1 MRKIIYYA
9 DLSKKFKN
17 YFKILLPISIGIF
30 CIFFSFRNISFTDFT
45 KYFYEINYLWVFVG
59 IFLGAL
65 SHISRSYR
73 WKYLIEPLGYKLGFI
88 NSVLAVFSAYLINY
102 TIPRAGDIA
111 RATMISKYEKIPLDK
126 TLGTIVAE
134 RAVDVI
140 CILTIIATGLIFEFN
155 RISEKLISLIENTE
169 ISVVIIYVGV
179 IILILFVSNRV
190 LRKSKYY
197 KSILNFF
204 SGIVEGLTIIFKMQ
218 KRLQFI
224 LHSIFIWLMYI
235 LMFWATSM
243 AFFELHEVAFYQFM
257 ISFTLAAISIMLSN
271 GGIGIYPLAVEES
284 LGWYGVQSTTG
295 LAFGWVSWLSQTM
308 MVIIFGGLSLFILPF
323 INRKKS

>member
-1 MRKIIYYA
+1 M
-9 DLSKKFKN
+9 SKKLKS
-17 YFKILLPISIGIF
+17 YIKILLPISIGIF

-140 CILTIIATGLIFEFN
+140 CILTIIATVLIFEFN

-204 SGIVEGLTIIFKMQ
+204 SGIIEGLTIIFKME
-218 KRLQFI
+218 KRVPFI

-243 AFFELHEVAFYQFM
+243 AFFELHDVAFYQFM

>member
-1 MRKIIYYA
+1 M
-9 DLSKKFKN
+9 SKKLKS
-17 YFKILLPISIGIF
+17 YIKILLPISIGIF

-169 ISVVIIYVGV
+169 ISVIIIYVGV

-204 SGIVEGLTIIFKMQ
+204 SGIIEGLTIIFKME
-218 KRLQFI
+218 KRVPFI

>member
-1 MRKIIYYA
+1 M
-9 DLSKKFKN
+9 
-17 YFKILLPISIGIF
+17 LPISIGIF
-30 CIFFSFRNISFTDFT
+30 CIFFSFRNIGFTDFT

-102 TIPRAGDIA
+102 TIPRAGDVA

-155 RISEKLISLIENTE
+155 RISDKLISLIENTE
-169 ISVVIIYVGV
+169 ISVIIIYVGV

-204 SGIVEGLTIIFKMQ
+204 SGIIEGLTIIFKME
-218 KRLQFI
+218 KRVPFI

>member
-1 MRKIIYYA
+1 M
-9 DLSKKFKN
+9 SKKLKS
-17 YFKILLPISIGIF
+17 YIKILLPISIGIF

-140 CILTIIATGLIFEFN
+140 CILIIIAMGLIFEFN
-155 RISEKLISLIENTE
+155 RISDKLISLIENTE
-169 ISVVIIYVGV
+169 ISVIIIYVGV

-204 SGIVEGLTIIFKMQ
+204 SGIIEGLTIIFKME
-218 KRLQFI
+218 KRVPFI

>member
-1 MRKIIYYA
+1 M
-9 DLSKKFKN
+9 SKKFKN

-140 CILTIIATGLIFEFN
+140 CILIIIAIGLIFEFN

-169 ISVVIIYVGV
+169 ISVIIFYVGV

-204 SGIVEGLTIIFKMQ
+204 SGIIEGLTIIFKME
-218 KRLQFI
+218 KRVPFI

-243 AFFELHEVAFYQFM
+243 AFFELHEVVFYQFM

>member
-1 MRKIIYYA
+1 M
-9 DLSKKFKN
+9 SKKLKS
-17 YFKILLPISIGIF
+17 YIKILLPISIGIF

-204 SGIVEGLTIIFKMQ
+204 SGIIEGLTIIFKME
-218 KRLQFI
+218 KRVPFI

-284 LGWYGVQSTTG
+284 LGWYGVQSMTG

>member
-1 MRKIIYYA
+1 M
-9 DLSKKFKN
+9 SKKLKS
-17 YFKILLPISIGIF
+17 YIKILLPISIGIF

-169 ISVVIIYVGV
+169 ISVIIIYVGV

-204 SGIVEGLTIIFKMQ
+204 SGIVEGLTIIFKME
-218 KRLQFI
+218 KRVPFI

>member
-1 MRKIIYYA
+1 MLKRLKTYI
-9 DLSKKFKN
+9 
-17 YFKILLPISIGIF
+17 KILLPIFVGIF
-30 CIFFSFRNISFTDFT
+30 CIYYSFRNISFIDFT
-45 KYFYEINYLWVFVG
+45 KYFYEINYTWVFIGV
-59 IFLGAL
+59 FLGAL

-88 NSVLAVFSAYLINY
+88 NSLLAVFSAYLINY

-140 CILTIIATGLIFEFN
+140 CILTIISTGLIIEYQK
-155 RISEKLISLIENTE
+155 ISEKIISLIEGKK
-169 ISVVIIYVGV
+169 ISTIFIYLATLVLAITIIY
-179 IILILFVSNRV
+179 LILKN
-190 LRKSKYY
+190 SKYY
-197 KSILNFF
+197 KSIFNFL
-204 SGIVEGLTIIFKMQ
+204 SGIIQGLTVIFKME
-218 KRLQFI
+218 KRIEFV

-243 AFFELHEVAFYQFM
+243 AFVELHEVAFYQFM
-257 ISFTLAAISIMLSN
+257 ISFSLAALSIMLSN

-323 INRKKS
+323 INRNKS